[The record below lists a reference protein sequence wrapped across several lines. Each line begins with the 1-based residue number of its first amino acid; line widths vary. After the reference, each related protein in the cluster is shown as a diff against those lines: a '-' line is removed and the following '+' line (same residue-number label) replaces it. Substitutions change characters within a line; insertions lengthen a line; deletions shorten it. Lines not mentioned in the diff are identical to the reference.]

1 MLELQNTI
9 LEMVAKGEAL
19 KPTTD
24 RLCIEIEKLLPSVV
38 CSILRL
44 DRSDRLRPLSGPRLP
59 EAYSTAIDGVAI
71 GPMIGSCGSSAYL
84 RAPVAVTD
92 IEIDARWIDF
102 KELPLKQGLK
112 ACWSSPIFGADNR
125 VLGTFAFYY
134 HENRGPTAAEQRIV
148 DTCVHL
154 CAIALE
160 RHERVLERERLA
172 RTDALTGLPNRASF
186 DTTLSSLR
194 RDRAGAW
201 ALLLL
206 DLDNLKVVNDT
217 FGHQTG
223 DDLLKVVASR
233 LIEAAAP
240 HVVFRLGG
248 DEFAVL
254 VRGTRSTQ
262 TIDEIA
268 RRVRDAMTEP
278 ASCGG
283 HLVVPAATMGAAV
296 VTTGDNPE
304 TVRRNADLALYHAK
318 ETDRGGFAR
327 HSSRL
332 ATAMTRRE
340 AAIRDVAEALGS
352 DRIDAYYQPIVRLDN
367 GKIVGVEAL
376 SRLIRGD
383 GEVVPA
389 ALFHEA
395 TFDAR
400 IASQL
405 THRML
410 NIVAGDVR
418 KWLQAGIPFQHV
430 GINVCSADFHSGKL
444 CTQLADAFEGQNL
457 SLEHVILE
465 VTESVYM
472 SQQDTVVPRT
482 IKAMRAKG
490 LRIAL
495 DDFGTGFA
503 SLTHLFTVP
512 VDVIKIDK
520 SFIDRLTRGDASAI
534 VVEGLIG
541 IARRLGIRVIAEGVE
556 TERQASLLREFGCT
570 QCQGFLFSK
579 AVHRDEATAKLLRLA
594 ETPSDSLGALVPEVS
609 SAMHREPL
617 AGKNSETTESR
628 PRRRRPALG

>member
-1 MLELQNTI
+1 VRPSGCRNI
-9 LEMVAKGEAL
+9 D
-19 KPTTD
+19 TD
-24 RLCIEIEKLLPSVV
+24 PRWLAYKEH
-38 CSILRL
+38 
-44 DRSDRLRPLSGPRLP
+44 PLS
-59 EAYSTAIDGVAI
+59 
-71 GPMIGSCGSSAYL
+71 
-84 RAPVAVTD
+84 
-92 IEIDARWIDF
+92 
-102 KELPLKQGLK
+102 QGLK

-134 HENRGPTAAEQRIV
+134 PENRGPSTAEQRIV

-172 RTDALTGLPNRASF
+172 RTDALTELPNRASF
-186 DTTLSSLR
+186 DTTLSSLT
-194 RDRAGAW
+194 RDQTGLW

-206 DLDNLKVVNDT
+206 DLDNLKIVNDT

-223 DDLLKVVASR
+223 DDLLKAVAGR

-240 HVVFRLGG
+240 HDVFRLGG

-254 VRGTRSTQ
+254 VRDAR
-262 TIDEIA
+262 IDEIV
-268 RRVRDAMTEP
+268 RRVHEAVAE
-278 ASCGG
+278 AAVCGG
-283 HLVVPAATMGAAV
+283 HLVVPAATMGAAAF
-296 VTTGDNPE
+296 TAGDSAQ

-318 ETDRGGFAR
+318 ETDRGGFVR
-327 HSSRL
+327 YSSRL

-340 AAIRDVAEALGS
+340 AAIRDVAEALRS
-352 DRIDAYYQPIVRLDN
+352 DHIDAYYQPIVRLDT

-383 GEVVPA
+383 GKVVPA
-389 ALFHEA
+389 ASFHEA
-395 TFDAR
+395 TSDAR

-405 THRML
+405 TRRML
-410 NIVAGDVR
+410 KIVAADVR
-418 KWLQAGIPFQHV
+418 KRLELGIPFRHV

-444 CTQLADAFEGQNL
+444 CTELSGAFEGQNV

-512 VDVIKIDK
+512 VDVIKLDK
-520 SFIDRLTRGDASAI
+520 SFIDQLTLGGASAV

-541 IARRLGIRVIAEGVE
+541 IARKLGIRVIAEGVE
-556 TERQASLLREFGCT
+556 TEGQAALLRAFGCA
-570 QCQGFLFSK
+570 QGQGFLFSK
-579 AVHRDEATAKLLRLA
+579 AVHRDEATTMLFRLA
-594 ETPSDSLGALVPEVS
+594 EPPSQIHEALLREDSCVV
-609 SAMHREPL
+609 HRDPL
-617 AGKNSETTESR
+617 AGLQTKIAASR
-628 PRRRRPALG
+628 PKRAGGGGLG